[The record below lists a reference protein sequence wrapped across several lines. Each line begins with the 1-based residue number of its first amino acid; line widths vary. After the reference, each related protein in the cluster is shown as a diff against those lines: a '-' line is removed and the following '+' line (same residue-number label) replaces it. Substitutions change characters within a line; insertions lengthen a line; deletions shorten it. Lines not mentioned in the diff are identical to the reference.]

1 MCEAERVYREYKARF
16 PHDCW
21 FDLDEDWLCIGD
33 YDPMIDHFGEIL
45 VSVSTDDY
53 QGDTLVLYK
62 SRTDDQYG
70 ILRVGW
76 GSCTGCDALQACN
89 CWEQVNALLNELR
102 DSIIWGSFEEIYAY
116 LNSHDWEADYINDD
130 TAELFVK
137 RAVPILEEREL
148 EV

>member
-1 MCEAERVYREYKARF
+1 
-16 PHDCW
+16 
-21 FDLDEDWLCIGD
+21 
-33 YDPMIDHFGEIL
+33 MIDHFGEIL
-45 VSVSTDDY
+45 WKESTHDY

-62 SRTDDQYG
+62 HRTEDTYG
-70 ILRVGW
+70 VLHIGW
-76 GSCTGCDALQACN
+76 GSCGGCDALQACT
-89 CWEQVNALLNELR
+89 CWEQVNHLLNELR